1 MQKIS
6 VQNYFFLLEYDTNRK
21 IIFIFVGKSYF
32 DGIRKSM
39 IINELCILNYKNI
52 SQAEVVCSVKTNCFF
67 GNNGMGKTN
76 LLDAIY
82 YLSFCKSHVHTPDSR
97 LIRKG
102 EDFCILQ
109 GIYDYNGKEEDIFC
123 SVRRNQRKQFKRN
136 KNEYERLSEHIGLLP
151 LVMVSPA
158 DSDLIRGGSDERRRF
173 IDMIISQHDKSYL
186 NALIQYNKAVM
197 QRNVLLR
204 EQRNDASLYDVFEM
218 QMATYGLQIYEQ
230 RKIFIQTL
238 IPVFNEYHHLI
249 CDSGET
255 VGLSYVSQLAAGN
268 FTYMLKDSRTKDR
281 LLGYS
286 SVGVHKDDMV
296 MTLDEQLMRH
306 TGSQGQNKTFLIA
319 LKLAQFSYMSSKVMT
334 KPILL
339 LDDIF
344 DKLDAERVEKIT
356 GLVSGDRFGQIF
368 ITDTNRKYLDHI
380 LEAIGQDYSLF
391 KVEHGDVRLME
402 NKNKSISI

>member
-1 MQKIS
+1 
-6 VQNYFFLLEYDTNRK
+6 
-21 IIFIFVGKSYF
+21 
-32 DGIRKSM
+32 M
-39 IINELCILNYKNI
+39 IINELSILNYKNI
-52 SQAEVVCSVKTNCFF
+52 RQTEVICSVKTNCFF

-136 KNEYERLSEHIGLLP
+136 KKEYERLSEHIGLLP
-151 LVMVSPA
+151 LVVISPT

-230 RKIFIQTL
+230 RNMFVQTL

-249 CDSGET
+249 CDAGET
-255 VGLSYVSQLAAGN
+255 VGLSYVSQLAAGD
-268 FTYMLKDSRTKDR
+268 FIHMLKDSRAKDR
-281 LLGYS
+281 ILGYS
-286 SVGVHKDDMV
+286 SVGVHKDDMT

-319 LKLAQFSYMSSKVMT
+319 LKLAQFSYMSSKVVT

-402 NKNKSISI
+402 NKTNQ